1 MILFIFLNNIVT
13 KEYILHRYVIT
24 YTFSVFVNN
33 KIEII
38 KVHNNRTHE
47 TPNMTFKIYICIM
60 TFPIF
65 PKIYL
70 SFSSI
75 WTPHLGTKI
84 KCASTEIYL
93 YLFWDLQPEW
103 STTEKQPCPYIV
115 LDLECVNVTSRG
127 YLSIVPLHKVVKLR
141 QRMKFDNI
149 RINGS
154 THVLKIL
161 NVLHAEKYKDC

>member
-1 MILFIFLNNIVT
+1 
-13 KEYILHRYVIT
+13 
-24 YTFSVFVNN
+24 
-33 KIEII
+33 
-38 KVHNNRTHE
+38 
-47 TPNMTFKIYICIM
+47 MTFKIYICIM
-60 TFPIF
+60 TFSIF

-70 SFSSI
+70 SFSLI

-93 YLFWDLQPEW
+93 YLFWDIPPEW
-103 STTEKQPCPYIV
+103 STTEKQPCSYII

-154 THVLKIL
+154 THVLRIL
-161 NVLHAEKYKDC
+161 NVLHAEKYTGTENSKSTPCRKVQGLLN